1 MNTKTKKLTIT
12 ITILLMSTFFVSSC
26 RQFQR
31 ISKNR
36 FEEIWNR
43 QQIENYRFTM
53 NASCFCT
60 LSEYS
65 PGIVTVKNGV
75 VESIVS
81 KAKGKSLFRG
91 QGNDDFDRKIN
102 EMYIND
108 FPAIPKL
115 FEMVQDAIDH
125 DAYWVWAEYDSARG
139 FPTKVSIE
147 YDRQTTDDEFYFLIS
162 DVEPLNQTK
171 N

>member
-1 MNTKTKKLTIT
+1 
-12 ITILLMSTFFVSSC
+12 MSTFFVSSC

-36 FEEIWNR
+36 FEEIWKR
-43 QQIENYRFTM
+43 QQIENYRFTIR
-53 NASCFCT
+53 ADCFCT
-60 LSEYS
+60 LHKYS
-65 PGIVTVKNGV
+65 PAIVTVKNGV
-75 VESIVS
+75 VESVVS
-81 KAKGKSLFRG
+81 KAKGTSLVRG
-91 QGNDDFDRKIN
+91 QGDNVFDAKIY

-108 FPAIPKL
+108 FPTIPRL

-125 DAYWVWAEYDSARG
+125 DAYRVWAEYDSARG

-147 YDRQTTDDEFYFLIS
+147 YDRETTDDEFNYLIT
-162 DVEPLNQTK
+162 DFEPSKQTK